1 MQKTNIS
8 GRKCLSGNGSQYE
21 ISFMIKVAHFY
32 SENQESLSQVAE
44 RFKISRSLV
53 NKWHRR
59 FNLQKGGLTAPVLA
73 MTEQEKK
80 EFEAL
85 RKQNEELAKK
95 LSYSNLQILGLQTM
109 IDIAEKELKID
120 IRKKSG
126 TKQSDK

>member
-1 MQKTNIS
+1 MQKSNIL
-8 GRKCLSGNGSQYE
+8 GRKKQSGFRSPHDV
-21 ISFMIKVAHFY
+21 SFMIKVANYY
-32 SENQESLSQVAE
+32 SENEESMSQVAE
-44 RFKISRSLV
+44 RFKISISLV

-59 FNLQKGGLTAPVLA
+59 FNLQQGMLTDPAEV

-85 RKQNEELAKK
+85 KKQNEELAKK

-120 IRKKSG
+120 I
-126 TKQSDK
+126 

>member
-1 MQKTNIS
+1 
-8 GRKCLSGNGSQYE
+8 
-21 ISFMIKVAHFY
+21 MIKVAHFY